1 MMGVSTN
8 PRDQWQVYGLT
19 KAGQVFGTQNGGQSW
34 TEQRLPQG
42 VGDCYAIACG

>member
-1 MMGVSTN
+1 MMGVAVN

-19 KAGQVFGTQNGGQSW
+19 KAGQVFGTQDGGQSW
-34 TEQRLPQG
+34 VERRLPEG